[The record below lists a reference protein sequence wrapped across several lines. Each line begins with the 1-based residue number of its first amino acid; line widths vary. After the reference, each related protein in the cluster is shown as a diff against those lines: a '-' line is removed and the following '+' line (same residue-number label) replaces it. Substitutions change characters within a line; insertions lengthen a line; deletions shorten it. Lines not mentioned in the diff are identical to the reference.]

1 MNSSQ
6 PRRRHPRRDLAI
18 GSALL
23 LLVWC
28 VILPW
33 IARLPIVADWIA
45 GNAQRGI
52 DPSAMYYTELEGMR
66 FLDRPAP
73 PRETR

>member
-1 MNSSQ
+1 MVSS
-6 PRRRHPRRDLAI
+6 PPLRRHPLRDFLL

-33 IARLPIVADWIA
+33 IARLPVVADWIA
-45 GNAQRGI
+45 GNRERGI
-52 DPSAMYYTELEGMR
+52 NPSAMYYTELEGMQ
-66 FLDRPAP
+66 FLDRPTPKREAP
-73 PRETR
+73 